1 MNILVINVG
10 SSSIK
15 FSLFEF
21 PSHRLISNGLIEE
34 NNAKAF
40 EQMYRDINAT
50 RCTVDAVG
58 HRVVHGG
65 EDFYE
70 PTILNDDSITKIEQL
85 NHLAPLHNPLNIL
98 GIKSAKKIF
107 HDAVH
112 IAIFD
117 TAFHQSL
124 PDYAYRYPLPHELYK
139 KYHIRKYGFH
149 GSSHHYLAN
158 ESATLLQQPLK
169 SLNLITIHLG
179 NGSSICAVKAGKS
192 VDTTM
197 GMTPL
202 EGLMMGSRCGSIDP
216 SIPLFLMEHVQMTS
230 SEVDTLLNK
239 DSGLKAISGES
250 DMRHIS
256 KRAKNG
262 DSNAKLAIAMF
273 VYRIKKAIGSY
284 IAILGQVDAIVFSG
298 GIGENAAFIRKQ
310 VCNDLE
316 HLSIIIDSEAN
327 ITCSN
332 GYFSQPYSKTAL
344 LVITANEE
352 LHIATQVQKKM
363 NLPI

>member
-1 MNILVINVG
+1 MHILVINVG

-21 PSHRLISNGLIEE
+21 PSHRLISHGLIEA
-34 NNAKAF
+34 NDKQAF

-65 EDFYE
+65 EYFSE
-70 PTILNDDSITKIEQL
+70 PTILNDDNITKIEQL

-98 GIKSAKKIF
+98 GIKSAKKVF
-107 HDAVH
+107 HGAVH
-112 IAIFD
+112 IAVFD

-124 PDYAYRYPLPHELYK
+124 PNYAYRYPLPYGLYK

-149 GSSHHYLAN
+149 GSSHHFLAN
-158 ESATLLQQPLK
+158 ESSKFLQRPLEA
-169 SLNLITIHLG
+169 LNLLTIHLG

-192 VDTTM
+192 IDTTM

-216 SIPLFLMEHVQMTS
+216 SIPLFLMEHAQMTS

-239 DSGLKAISGES
+239 HSGLKAMSGES
-250 DMRHIS
+250 DMRHILQ
-256 KRAKNG
+256 RAANG
-262 DSNAKLAIAMF
+262 DANAKLAIMMF
-273 VYRIKKAIGSY
+273 VYRIKKAIGAY
-284 IAILGQVDAIVFSG
+284 IAILGQVDAIIFSG
-298 GIGENAAFIRKQ
+298 GIGENAAAIREQ
-310 VCNDLE
+310 VCKDLE
-316 HLSIIIDSEAN
+316 HLNIIIDSEAN
-327 ITCSN
+327 ITCNN

-344 LVITANEE
+344 LVIATNEE

-363 NLPI
+363 NVPI